1 MQKGFVVMD
10 ARETEKDL
18 LDRCVFAAQYAGTS
32 ASNGSEANVFRL
44 AGSVLR
50 SRLPAE
56 SSRLKA
62 ASAAYFAQHPDEQLP
77 ATDVVR
83 SGLVVSLPRLR
94 DMLSQKLRWNVR
106 A

>member
-1 MQKGFVVMD
+1 MD
-10 ARETEKDL
+10 AREREQML
-18 LDRCVFAAQYAGTS
+18 LDRCVVVAQQPAASAGNS
-32 ASNGSEANVFRL
+32 AEANVFRL

-62 ASAAYFAQHPDEQLP
+62 VSAAYFAHHPDEQLP
-77 ATDVVR
+77 TVEVVR

-94 DMLSQKLRWNVR
+94 DMLSKKLHWNTR